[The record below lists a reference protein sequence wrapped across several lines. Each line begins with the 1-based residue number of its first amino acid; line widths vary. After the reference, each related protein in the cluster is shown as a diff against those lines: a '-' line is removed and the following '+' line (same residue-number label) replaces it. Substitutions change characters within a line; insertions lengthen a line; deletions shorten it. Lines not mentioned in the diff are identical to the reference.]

1 MSIVRAYADKD
12 TWITDSAVSANFGLS
27 PILEVWNKYSNEK
40 EKKEYARIL
49 IKFDLDELKEE
60 ISVNKNYPD
69 PRDSS
74 TVSAFIRMNNV
85 THGEEQA
92 SDFDIYAFPLSATW
106 VEGRGLDN
114 DLKTNTGY
122 TNALYADNINLWTD
136 LGALSGGE
144 AYKGAFDAIYDSNSA
159 IQSFVHGEEDL
170 KLDVTEWFKDYLDGL
185 SSNYGFM
192 IRMGDKE
199 EAQTDA
205 EAAAAGVN
213 TSVTGVSYFTKKFYG
228 RETNTNRRPY
238 LELTWPETIKD
249 DRKTLYFS
257 RSADLFYYN
266 IVDGV
271 LEDLDGTGKF
281 PGFVTLQA
289 DGVNITPISLT
300 AGRFSKGIYKLNI
313 GTATDDLGNAL
324 TGVNISLSS
333 ATNFTDTWSVT
344 SAGYESSYTFN
355 FEPKLPSIGNDNFT
369 TSNLIVNLVNQ
380 KSEYDYGS
388 VANIRVFIKDK
399 TQVLQS
405 TTATKTFIDSFI
417 VKNGM
422 YEIREKSTDYVEISE
437 QNLSYD
443 KDGNFFEINTN
454 NLYPNVEYKI
464 VLKLKVRNE
473 TIIIDKP
480 DLWNFTVL

>member
-1 MSIVRAYADKD
+1 
-12 TWITDSAVSANFGLS
+12 
-27 PILEVWNKYSNEK
+27 
-40 EKKEYARIL
+40 
-49 IKFDLDELKEE
+49 
-60 ISVNKNYPD
+60 
-69 PRDSS
+69 
-74 TVSAFIRMNNV
+74 
-85 THGEEQA
+85 
-92 SDFDIYAFPLSATW
+92 
-106 VEGRGLDN
+106 
-114 DLKTNTGY
+114 
-122 TNALYADNINLWTD
+122 
-136 LGALSGGE
+136 
-144 AYKGAFDAIYDSNSA
+144 
-159 IQSFVHGEEDL
+159 
-170 KLDVTEWFKDYLDGL
+170 
-185 SSNYGFM
+185 
-192 IRMGDKE
+192 
-199 EAQTDA
+199 
-205 EAAAAGVN
+205 
-213 TSVTGVSYFTKKFYG
+213 
-228 RETNTNRRPY
+228 
-238 LELTWPETIKD
+238 
-249 DRKTLYFS
+249 
-257 RSADLFYYN
+257 
-266 IVDGV
+266 
-271 LEDLDGTGKF
+271 
-281 PGFVTLQA
+281 
-289 DGVNITPISLT
+289 
-300 AGRFSKGIYKLNI
+300 
-313 GTATDDLGNAL
+313 LGNAL